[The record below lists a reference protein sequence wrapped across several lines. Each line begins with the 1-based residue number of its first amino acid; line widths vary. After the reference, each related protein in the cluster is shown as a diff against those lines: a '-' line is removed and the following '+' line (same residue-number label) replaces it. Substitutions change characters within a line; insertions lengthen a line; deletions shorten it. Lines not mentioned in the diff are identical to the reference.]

1 MNVRTPSRRI
11 SALTLAW
18 FGALLLG
25 MLLGGCSRQPTTAP
39 QGVVSTSQAN
49 ASREDELHNGL
60 RYVRNMNEYDYD
72 KASEKAISSLNSWLS
87 SVKDEQ
93 EFKVDPLRDRLPK
106 EIKPFFPAEGFSA
119 NKFRLDDFSFL
130 RQFVPAPAA
139 QVPIAEGV
147 RSGDYRYLHECSQF
161 RRIVDWA
168 IKQPTD
174 AQTESWI
181 DEKAKTLDE
190 RSARKLREVARVFD
204 WTIRHLQL
212 EPAAKEPDRAA
223 SGPTTGGAKDQPAMP
238 PALKGEGGPGYTV
251 FPGHCVV
258 TGRADFVQRAW
269 IFCLL
274 ARQAECDVVMLA
286 FENPQTSRPEPW
298 LPGALIGDQIYLFDT
313 RLGLPIPLENDQGIA
328 TLAQVKENESL
339 LRRLDLSAEMIYP
352 ASKDNLARL
361 VALVEFCDA
370 SISKRMS
377 FLESR
382 LTGEEQMILAV
393 NPSQIAEEVRKAGV
407 SQVYPWRIA
416 YDTLLFR
423 AHMDAALRA
432 NFPFFMQYY
441 TFETPFIRP
450 SPLAVARYKHLDG
463 DFTGDGEQ
471 PGALGVYLSSRTSN
485 EMIARFEETEEGQ
498 NLLKTRMMGDRELTV
513 ADKQQMIAAQ
523 KQALTISKIHASYF
537 MGLAQYDRGAF
548 AVAVEWFR
556 NRTLE
561 AMPDGPWTLG
571 AKYNLARS
579 LEALQKYRE
588 AREIYLSSQGPQ
600 KEGDLIRAR
609 RLKPLAD
616 AQPAAPEAKTE
627 SEPEAK
633 PASEPN
639 SEKKEEPK

>member
-1 MNVRTPSRRI
+1 MVG
-11 SALTLAW
+11 A
-18 FGALLLG
+18 ALLC
-25 MLLGGCSRQPTTAP
+25 GCSRQPTTAP
-39 QGVVSTSQAN
+39 QGVVSSSQAN
-49 ASREDELHNGL
+49 ANRDDELHNGL
-60 RYVRNMNEYDYD
+60 RYVRNMNEYEYD
-72 KASEKAISSLNSWLS
+72 KASEKAISSLNSWLA

-119 NKFRLDDFSFL
+119 NKFRADDFSFL

-168 IKQPTD
+168 IKQPAD
-174 AQTESWI
+174 AQTESWL
-181 DEKAKTLDE
+181 DEKAKSLDE
-190 RSARKLREVARVFD
+190 RSARKLREVARLFD

-212 EPAAKEPDRAA
+212 DPAAAEPDRAA
-223 SGPTTGGAKDQPAMP
+223 AGPTGGANDRPPMP
-238 PALKGEGGPGYTV
+238 PALEGQDGPGYTV
-251 FPGHCVV
+251 FPGHCVL

-298 LPGALIGDQIYLFDT
+298 LPGAVIGDQIYLFDT

-328 TLAQVKENESL
+328 TLAQVRENESL

-352 ASKDNLARL
+352 ANKDTLARL

-377 FLESR
+377 ILESR
-382 LTGEEQMILAV
+382 LTGDEQMILAV

-423 AHMDAALRA
+423 AHMDAALRS
-432 NFPFFMQYY
+432 NFPFFMKYY

-450 SPLAVARYKHLDG
+450 SPLSLGRYKHLDG

-471 PGALGVYLSSRTSN
+471 PGALGIYLSSRTSN
-485 EMIARFEETEEGQ
+485 ETIARFEETEEGQ
-498 NLLKTRMMGDRELTV
+498 NLLKTRMMGERELT
-513 ADKQQMIAAQ
+513 ATDKQQMIAAQ
-523 KQALTISKIHASYF
+523 KQALMISKVHASYF

-579 LEALQKYRE
+579 LEAQQKYRE
-588 AREIYLSSQGPQ
+588 AREIYLASQGPQ

-609 RLKPLAD
+609 RLKALAD
-616 AQPAAPEAKTE
+616 AQPAAPESKSV
-627 SEPEAK
+627 SEATPEK
-633 PASEPN
+633 N
-639 SEKKEEPK
+639 DEKSDKKKDEEAEPK